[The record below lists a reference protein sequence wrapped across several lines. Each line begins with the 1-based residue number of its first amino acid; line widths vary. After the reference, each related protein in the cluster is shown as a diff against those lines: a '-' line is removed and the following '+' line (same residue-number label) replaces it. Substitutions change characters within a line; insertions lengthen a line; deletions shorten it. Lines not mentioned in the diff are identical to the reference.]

1 MAKKNA
7 PKKIRLNREARREKR
22 NKRLM
27 SLVLTAL
34 MVLAIGGIWAANS
47 QSHGE
52 DILYGDTEFK
62 LETLPEANNNY
73 VYTTDVNDIDMYFYS
88 LPLQT
93 LTINSTGNLT
103 ALLKPAQYIALS
115 STPSL
120 QYASLH
126 DLIRFELSKYSGK
139 FVVGGVLTKNESSQ
153 LSQLTCANATI
164 EMPVIELRES
174 NETSILV
181 EDNCVFINASN
192 QQLALIRDRLLYSMV
207 GIINE

>member
-1 MAKKNA
+1 MAKKNG

-34 MVLAIGGIWAANS
+34 MVLAIGGIWAANANS
-47 QSHGE
+47 GP
-52 DILYGDTEFK
+52 DKIMYGNTEFK
-62 LETLPEANNNY
+62 LEILPEANNNY
-73 VYTTDVNDIDMYFYS
+73 VYTTDVNDIGIYFYS

-93 LTINSTGNLT
+93 FSVNSTGNLT
-103 ALLKPAQYIALS
+103 ALLRPAQYIALS
-115 STPSL
+115 SSPGL

-139 FVVGGVLTKNESSQ
+139 LVVGGVLTKNESSQ
-153 LSQLTCANATI
+153 LTQLTCANATI
-164 EMPVIELRES
+164 EMPVIELHES
-174 NETSILV
+174 SESSILV